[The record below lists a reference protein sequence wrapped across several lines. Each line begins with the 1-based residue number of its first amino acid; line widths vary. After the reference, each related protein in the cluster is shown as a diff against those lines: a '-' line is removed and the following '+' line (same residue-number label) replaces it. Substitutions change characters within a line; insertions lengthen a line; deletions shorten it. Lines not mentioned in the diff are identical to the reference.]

1 MPDFSPKGEA
11 YRRTYLKREN
21 ENYIRI
27 VIVIENFDRQLFG
40 HDCGFEIKALINRV
54 DHARMI
60 FFEI

>member
-11 YRRTYLKREN
+11 YRRTYLK
-21 ENYIRI
+21 

-40 HDCGFEIKALINRV
+40 HDCGFEIKSLINRV

>member
-1 MPDFSPKGEA
+1 MNTSC
-11 YRRTYLKREN
+11 TYLKREN

-40 HDCGFEIKALINRV
+40 HDCGFEIKSLINRV